1 MASNEPTKAKV
12 TKKAGSK
19 PTPKTSRETLLEER
33 LEFLLFSTYISILFQ
48 IDFPAVCQHYGI
60 STNAAKKRLQRA
72 KDGVAKRAE
81 AKEAAQ
87 QGNEVSEAP
96 EDEEA

>member
-33 LEFLLFSTYISILFQ
+33 LEFVLTCIRLSDTK